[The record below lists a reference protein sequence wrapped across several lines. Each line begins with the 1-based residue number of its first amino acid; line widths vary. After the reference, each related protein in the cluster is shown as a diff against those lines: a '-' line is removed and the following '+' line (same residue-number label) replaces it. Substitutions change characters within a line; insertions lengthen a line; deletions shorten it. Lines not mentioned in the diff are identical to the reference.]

1 MKTKNIYILLLLL
14 VGVFS
19 SCKEDLTDTG
29 EPYFNFKDVTEAS
42 SPTGL
47 DVDYAGNTTGQQY
60 VIRSNRSW
68 KIVAATEN
76 DWVKFFPNEGDDD
89 GIVKLIVSENKT
101 FVDRQML
108 FTYIVDGEEQP
119 VVFTVNQGKATP
131 YLTVSDIAGKN
142 INQTAQSFD
151 INVKANV
158 AYTFSSDASWLTLTN
173 SVKGVSS
180 TTLSFAATVN
190 ENLTSRTGNVSFV
203 CAEFPA
209 LNVTLKVVQEGKG
222 EGTVVFFEN
231 FDWLAFANTNHVFWD
246 ATNPKRFDLWT
257 QTEWD
262 HGWTSTPNAGS
273 SNQPLLY
280 ATLGAA
286 KLGKTSYGG
295 DLISP
300 KLANIVGTQN
310 VLVKFKAVPYMTN
323 TGTKDGNS
331 LVISV
336 IGGGTPSQTN
346 FTIDNWPT
354 YPAFSA
360 AATTDALKMAEHEA
374 YCAAFWNEPGTER
387 SFTITG
393 ATANTQIRFLG
404 GAMDLTTAVPNKN
417 RMFLDDIKVLIPN

>member
-19 SCKEDLTDTG
+19 SCKEDLGDTG

-131 YLTVSDIAGKN
+131 YITVSDIAGKN

-158 AYTFSSDASWLTLTN
+158 AYTFSSDADWLTLTN

-180 TTLSFAATVN
+180 TTLSFAATAN
-190 ENLTSRTGNVSFV
+190 ENLDSRTGNISFV
-203 CAEFPA
+203 CAEHPEA
-209 LNVTLKVVQEGKG
+209 NVTLVVKQEGKS
-222 EGTVVFFEN
+222 EGTVVLFED
-231 FDWLAFANTNHVFWD
+231 FSWLAYGSPIFYTTTGETGFAS
-246 ATNPKRFDLWT
+246 WT
-257 QTEWD
+257 ALEQGR
-262 HGWTSTPNAGS
+262 GWTSTLNSGS
-273 SNQPLLY
+273 GDKPLY
-280 ATLGAA
+280 ARQGFV
-286 KLGKTSYGG
+286 KLGKTAYGG

-300 KLANIVGTQN
+300 KLSALVGTQN
-310 VLVKFKAVPYMTN
+310 LLVKFKAVPYKTAA
-323 TGTKDGNS
+323 GTKDDNI
-331 LVISV
+331 LVVSV
-336 IGGGTPSQTN
+336 IGPGTVSPST
-346 FTIDNWPT
+346 FTIDNWPDYT
-354 YPAFSA
+354 ADPTCTAIWA
-360 AATTDALKMAEHEA
+360 DIATQ
-374 YCAAFWNEPGTER
+374 R

-393 ATANTQIRFLG
+393 ATSETQIKFLG
-404 GAMDLTTAVPNKN
+404 RDYLLTGVGAGKN
-417 RMFLDDIKVLIPN
+417 RIFLDDIKVLIPN